1 MANSINKWEVTLL
14 RFQDKTGTKY
24 KVTRRVPELHL
35 AETKVFISKEEAKQQ
50 FEQWLG

>member
-1 MANSINKWEVTLL
+1 MTNSMKKWEATILE
-14 RFQDKTGTKY
+14 FQDKNGIKY

-35 AETKVFISKEEAKQQ
+35 AETRIFSSKEEAKQQ